1 MKCLSMKQVKI
12 TSNQYL
18 LLIVGMLISGVI
30 GFLIG
35 VPQYRI
41 VGASSDGI
49 AIIEN
54 TKTGKQI
61 VAENN
66 ELIFG
71 ELEVVHIKDGAVEVA
86 YQGKKFNL
94 KVNGAAKSPS
104 DSELFNNNIIEGAPD
119 ISNIKD
125 LETVSLLM
133 TDSQVGEH
141 SCAFDEEGNISCY
154 K

>member
-71 ELEVVHIKDGAVEVA
+71 EWRLFI
-86 YQGKKFNL
+86 L
-94 KVNGAAKSPS
+94 KM
-104 DSELFNNNIIEGAPD
+104 AP
-119 ISNIKD
+119 
-125 LETVSLLM
+125 
-133 TDSQVGEH
+133 
-141 SCAFDEEGNISCY
+141 
-154 K
+154 